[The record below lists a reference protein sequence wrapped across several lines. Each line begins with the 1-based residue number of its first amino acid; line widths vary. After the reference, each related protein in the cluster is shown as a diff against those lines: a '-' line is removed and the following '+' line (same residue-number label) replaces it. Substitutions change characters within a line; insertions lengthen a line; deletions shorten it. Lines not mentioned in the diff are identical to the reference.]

1 MSPLKVLLDT
11 LSLGILRC
19 NGVSE
24 GFMAYCGLFRHEHKA
39 MATMALLVG
48 HSSASLDLWATGL
61 AGVVVSG
68 MAAIVAAAMG
78 ASPSSGAVA
87 LAGFI
92 AYHGKL
98 GLWSYTQRHS
108 NWERFGRHT
117 VKLFSLPLTFLHST
131 VGVHGV
137 LGVLSL
143 IGCLLA
149 VSPKKKHAKRKGH

>member
-1 MSPLKVLLDT
+1 MQFPWPTLLVLVV
-11 LSLGILRC
+11 
-19 NGVSE
+19 NVAFE

-108 NWERFGRHT
+108 NWERF
-117 VKLFSLPLTFLHST
+117 